1 MINSKEEK
9 KKYNDMV
16 EKMSPKSPILKN
28 CIYAFISGGFI
39 CIIGQ
44 FINNIVKNY
53 GFNNDDASLITSTI
67 LILISAIL
75 TGLGIYGKLG
85 KYCGA
90 GTIVPITGFANSVV
104 SPAIEFKKEGFIFG
118 LGAKMFII
126 AGPVIVYGVITSII
140 VGTIYYVLGQ
150 VNVFWTKK

>member
-1 MINSKEEK
+1 MINSNEEK

-28 CIYAFISGGFI
+28 CIYSFISGGFI
-39 CIIGQ
+39 CVIGQ
-44 FINNIVKNY
+44 FINNMAKNY

-75 TGLGIYGKLG
+75 TGLGLYGKLG

-118 LGAKMFII
+118 LGAKMFVI

-140 VGTIYYVLGQ
+140 VGAIYYILGQ
-150 VNVFWTKK
+150 VNIF

>member
-1 MINSKEEK
+1 MINSNEEK

-150 VNVFWTKK
+150 VNIF

>member
-118 LGAKMFII
+118 LGAKLFII

-150 VNVFWTKK
+150 VNIF

>member
-150 VNVFWTKK
+150 VNIF

>member
-1 MINSKEEK
+1 MINSSEEK
-9 KKYNDMV
+9 EKYNDMV

-39 CIIGQ
+39 CILGQ
-44 FINNIVKNY
+44 FINNMVKNY

-140 VGTIYYVLGQ
+140 VGTIYYILGQ
-150 VNVFWTKK
+150 VNIF

>member
-1 MINSKEEK
+1 MINSNEEK

-39 CIIGQ
+39 CIVGQ
-44 FINNIVKNY
+44 FINNIAKNY
-53 GFNNDDASLITSTI
+53 GFNNDNASLITSTI

-150 VNVFWTKK
+150 VNVF

>member
-1 MINSKEEK
+1 MINSNEEK

-39 CIIGQ
+39 CIVGQ
-44 FINNIVKNY
+44 FISNIAKNY
-53 GFNNDDASLITSTI
+53 GFNNDNASLITSTI

-150 VNVFWTKK
+150 VNIF

>member
-39 CIIGQ
+39 CIVGQ
-44 FINNIVKNY
+44 FINNIAKNY
-53 GFNNDDASLITSTI
+53 GFNNDNASLITSTI

-90 GTIVPITGFANSVV
+90 GTTVPITGFANSVV

-118 LGAKMFII
+118 LGAKLFII

-150 VNVFWTKK
+150 VNIF

>member
-1 MINSKEEK
+1 MINSNEEK

-28 CIYAFISGGFI
+28 CIYAFISGGCI
-39 CIIGQ
+39 CIVGQ

-75 TGLGIYGKLG
+75 TGLGVYGKLG

-140 VGTIYYVLGQ
+140 VGTIYYILGQ
-150 VNVFWTKK
+150 VNIF

>member
-1 MINSKEEK
+1 MINSNEEK

-39 CIIGQ
+39 CIVGQ

-75 TGLGIYGKLG
+75 TGLGVYGKLG

-104 SPAIEFKKEGFIFG
+104 SPAIEFKKDSSV
-118 LGAKMFII
+118 II
-126 AGPVIVYGVITSII
+126 RLTREI
-140 VGTIYYVLGQ
+140 LD
-150 VNVFWTKK
+150 K